1 MGRDLTLFVDAAAPV
16 SIIAGEEDGE
26 SLALQVIADPDPI
39 WSAKANG
46 AELLYKGDDFIHTD
60 LA

>member
-1 MGRDLTLFVDAAAPV
+1 LTLFVDASALV